1 MNALNLM
8 THARTRLLA
17 FACALVLAAP
27 VTTAVAAPAG
37 SPTPVRAAAPA
48 KARRASATGKAAAK
62 KPAPAATPAEPVASA
77 SRRLEDVR
85 IEGELEVP
93 RITFIT
99 VRQPHR
105 FTDFT
110 RATSVR
116 SSRQL
121 AAGTATP
128 AWIPPSQITSSTSQK
143 ARKESPK

>member
-1 MNALNLM
+1 LNAFSLE
-8 THARTRLLA
+8 TPTRTRLLA
-17 FACALVLAAP
+17 LACALLVAALAT
-27 VTTAVAAPAG
+27 VTTAVAAPTA
-37 SPTPVRAAAPA
+37 SPAPARAAAALA
-48 KARRASATGKAAAK
+48 KARRAAAQSKSAAK
-62 KPAPAATPAEPVASA
+62 KSAPTATPVEPVASS

-105 FTDFT
+105 FTDYT

-116 SSRQL
+116 SSRRM
-121 AAGTATP
+121 AAETALP
-128 AWIPPSQITSSTSQK
+128 AWIPPSPNTSQE

>member
-1 MNALNLM
+1 MNASNLM
-8 THARTRLLA
+8 TRTRTPLLA
-17 FACALVLAAP
+17 LACALLLAAP
-27 VTTAVAAPAG
+27 LTTAAA
-37 SPTPVRAAAPA
+37 AAAPA
-48 KARRASATGKAAAK
+48 KARRATAPGKTAAK
-62 KPAPAATPAEPVASA
+62 KAKPAATPAEPVEPS

-105 FTDFT
+105 FNDFT

-116 SSRQL
+116 SSRGF
-121 AAGTATP
+121 AAETALP
-128 AWIPPSQITSSTSQK
+128 AWITPSQSPSNGSQE

>member
-1 MNALNLM
+1 MNAFPLM
-8 THARTRLLA
+8 SRTRTPLLA
-17 FACALVLAAP
+17 LACALLLAAP
-27 VTTAVAAPAG
+27 LTAAA
-37 SPTPVRAAAPA
+37 AAAPA
-48 KARRASATGKAAAK
+48 KARRATAPGKASAK
-62 KPAPAATPAEPVASA
+62 KPARAATPAEPVTAS

-105 FTDFT
+105 FNDFT

-116 SSRQL
+116 SSRDL
-121 AAGTATP
+121 AAETALP
-128 AWIPPSQITSSTSQK
+128 AWITPSQITSSASQK

>member
-1 MNALNLM
+1 MNASNP
-8 THARTRLLA
+8 TTRARTALLSL
-17 FACALVLAAP
+17 ACALLLAAP
-27 VTTAVAAPAG
+27 LTAAA
-37 SPTPVRAAAPA
+37 AAAPA
-48 KARRASATGKAAAK
+48 KAPRAPAKQKAAAK
-62 KPAPAATPAEPVASA
+62 KPAPAATPAEPVAPS

-105 FTDFT
+105 FNDYT

-116 SSRQL
+116 SSRRM
-121 AAGTATP
+121 AAETALP
-128 AWIPPSQITSSTSQK
+128 AWIPPSPKTSQE